1 MGGKHSFDVWLWMA
15 ALFAAI
21 GLLSLP
27 DAFPTIK
34 AHPEVAF
41 VVPAVLALAAVGM
54 AFRAAMLEEKAIP
67 PKGRERRMTALIG
80 LVVCAIG
87 FICFAAIL
95 YFWPTYSV
103 GGGAIPPT
111 PGANVESKDVQ
122 SVPKPE
128 LRLVMLG
135 ANVFVPDAPDLKGQL
150 TGIALDARIW
160 NTGAPSVATSWSLVI
175 IPKNGGL
182 VPTQFTKI
190 PPKLTVKGPV
200 VGAVIKAS
208 DALDEKTNANPI
220 STVPVDG
227 TLLFYVKLPQ
237 NVVKDLDTRWELTVE
252 DIYGKPTTVAKT
264 LADWL
269 QR

>member
-1 MGGKHSFDVWLWMA
+1 MPRMGGKHSFDVWLWMA

-41 VVPAVLALAAVGM
+41 VVPAVLALAA
-54 AFRAAMLEEKAIP
+54 I
-67 PKGRERRMTALIG
+67 
-80 LVVCAIG
+80 
-87 FICFAAIL
+87 